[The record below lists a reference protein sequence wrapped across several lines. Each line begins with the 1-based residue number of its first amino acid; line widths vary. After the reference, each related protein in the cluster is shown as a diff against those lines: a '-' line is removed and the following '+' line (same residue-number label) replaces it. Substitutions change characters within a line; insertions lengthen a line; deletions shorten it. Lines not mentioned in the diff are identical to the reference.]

1 MIITIDTEMLDKYTI
16 RPDEYVY
23 LSKLLTDNEL
33 LTKVMLRVDGKK
45 MIRMGF
51 IEIEDGQAY
60 LTDKARDLFKMPREG
75 FVTPRVDLVELT
87 SSSNIKELSKKY
99 RNLFPTGVRSG
110 GYLVRATAESCE
122 KKLKAFLRKYSD
134 YDEAIIL
141 KATEKYIQ
149 RKSRE
154 SYMHMKLAPYFIE
167 KDGISMLASECEEL
181 ISEGTDG
188 RGDDDW
194 GKDV

>member
-167 KDGISMLASECEEL
+167 KDGHQCLL
-181 ISEGTDG
+181 QNV
-188 RGDDDW
+188 
-194 GKDV
+194 KN